1 MAGTLMRVLKV
12 ETEAVLVTL
21 PEPIGS
27 ALGPIRDFGCV
38 LVTVRTDDGLTGEN
52 LIFTLNNRRTSV
64 LRQMVDE
71 LADLIIGRDPGHIAN
86 FWARAWKDINFL
98 GHKGVPVVGISAL
111 DGALW
116 DLAGKAAGLPL
127 YRMLGGA
134 QDRVPV
140 YHSGGLWLS
149 LATDELVEEASRFV
163 AEGFGAM
170 KMRLGHADPKDDIAR
185 VRAVRQAIGPNIK
198 LMADAN
204 QGLNEAQAIRLG
216 RMLEEFDL
224 TWFEE
229 PLPAWD
235 LEGLARVSAA
245 LDTPIASGETEYTRY
260 GFRRMLELRSAD
272 ILMPDM
278 QRVGG
283 LSEFMRVGHMAESHD
298 VAVSSHLF
306 PETSIQALGA
316 LSNAIFLEYMP
327 WFSPLYNERLSF
339 ADGCAIVPE
348 RPGWGFT
355 FNRDYIAHLNASGTR
370 CA

>member
-1 MAGTLMRVLKV
+1 MKVSAV
-12 ETEAVLVTL
+12 ETQPVIVRLDR
-21 PEPIGS
+21 PIGS
-27 ALGPIRDFGCV
+27 ALGEIASFGCI
-38 LVTVRTDDGLTGEN
+38 LVTVRTDAGITGEN
-52 LIFTLNNRRTSV
+52 LLFTLNDRRTKV

-71 LADLIIGRDPGHIAN
+71 LADVAVGQDAGHIAG

-98 GHKGVPVVGISAL
+98 GHKGVPVAGISAI

-116 DLAGKAAGLPL
+116 DLLGKAAGLPL
-127 YRMLGGA
+127 YRLLGGA
-134 QDRVPV
+134 QDRVPA

-149 LATDELVEEASRFV
+149 RSIDELVVEAQGFV
-163 AEGFGAM
+163 DQGFRAM
-170 KMRLGHADPKDDIAR
+170 KMRLGRPDPSEDIAR
-185 VRAVRQAIGPNIK
+185 VKAVRDAIGPGVT

-204 QGLNEAQAIRLG
+204 QGLTEAQAIRLG
-216 RMLEEFDL
+216 RRLEPFGL
-224 TWFEE
+224 AWFEE

-235 LEGLARVSAA
+235 LDGLARVAAA

-272 ILMPDM
+272 ILMPDL

-283 LSEFMRVGHMAESHD
+283 VSEFMRVGHMAESHD

-306 PETSIQALGA
+306 PETSLQVLGA

-327 WFSPLYNERLSF
+327 WFSPLYNETLEFR
-339 ADGCAIVPE
+339 DGSAAVPE

-355 FNRDYIAHLNASGTR
+355 FNRDYIAHLSR
-370 CA
+370 

>member
-1 MAGTLMRVLKV
+1 MKIARVD
-12 ETEAVLVTL
+12 TTAVTQPLDK
-21 PEPIGS
+21 PIGS
-27 ALGPIRDFGCV
+27 ALGQIRGFGCI
-38 LVTVRTDDGLTGEN
+38 LVRVHGDSGVTGEN
-52 LIFTLNNRRTSV
+52 LIFTLNDRRTKV
-64 LRQMVDE
+64 LVQMVEE
-71 LADLIIGRDPGHIAN
+71 LGELLIGRDAGHIAE

-116 DLAGKAAGLPL
+116 DALGKTAGLPL
-127 YRMLGGA
+127 YRILGGA
-134 QDRVPV
+134 KTRVAT

-149 LATDELVEEASRFV
+149 SSIDELVAEAQSFL
-163 AEGFGAM
+163 AAGFRAM
-170 KMRLGHADPKDDIAR
+170 KMRLGSATPAIDVAR
-185 VRAVRQAIGPNIK
+185 VRAVREAIGPDVQ

-216 RMLEEFDL
+216 RQLEEFDL

-235 LEGLARVSAA
+235 LDGLARVAAA

-272 ILMPDM
+272 VLMPDL

-283 LSEFMRVGHMAESHD
+283 VSEFMRVGHMAESYD
-298 VAVSSHLF
+298 VPVSSHLF
-306 PETSIQALGA
+306 SETSIQVLGA
-316 LSNAIFLEYMP
+316 LSNATFLEYMP
-327 WFSPLYNERLSF
+327 WFSQLYREELEIV
-339 ADGCAIVPE
+339 DGHALVPE

-355 FNRDYIAHLNASGTR
+355 LDWAHIAKLAEKHEPV
-370 CA
+370 

>member
-1 MAGTLMRVLKV
+1 MKVTAV
-12 ETEAVLVTL
+12 ETQPVTVRL
-21 PEPIGS
+21 DQPIGS
-27 ALGPIRDFGCV
+27 ALGEIAKFGCI
-38 LVTVRTDDGLTGEN
+38 LVTVRTDAGITGEN
-52 LIFTLNNRRTSV
+52 LIFTLNDRRTKV

-71 LADLIIGRDPGHIAN
+71 LADVAVGHDAGHIAG

-98 GHKGVPVVGISAL
+98 GHKGVPVAGISAI

-116 DLAGKAAGLPL
+116 DALGKAAGLPL
-127 YRMLGGA
+127 YRLLGGA
-134 QDRVPV
+134 QDRVPA

-149 LATDELVEEASRFV
+149 RSIDELVAEAQGFV
-163 AEGFGAM
+163 DQGFRAM
-170 KMRLGHADPKDDIAR
+170 KMRLGLPDPAEDIAR
-185 VRAVRQAIGPNIK
+185 VRAVRDAIGPGVK

-204 QGLNEAQAIRLG
+204 QGLTEAQAIRLG
-216 RMLEEFDL
+216 RRLEPFDL

-235 LEGLARVSAA
+235 LDGLARVAAA

-272 ILMPDM
+272 ILMPDL

-283 LSEFMRVGHMAESHD
+283 VSEFMRVGHMAESHD
-298 VAVSSHLF
+298 IAVSSHLF
-306 PETSIQALGA
+306 PETSVQVLGA

-327 WFSPLYNERLSF
+327 WFSSLYNETLEFR
-339 ADGCAIVPE
+339 DGSAAVPE

-355 FNRDYIAHLNASGTR
+355 FNRDYIAHLSR
-370 CA
+370 

>member
-1 MAGTLMRVLKV
+1 MKV
-12 ETEAVLVTL
+12 ARIETTTAAL
-21 PEPIGS
+21 PLDEPIGS
-27 ALGPIRDFGCV
+27 ALGPIRGFGCV
-38 LVTVRTDDGLTGEN
+38 LVRVHGDSGVTGEN
-52 LIFTLNNRRTSV
+52 LIFTLNDRRTKV
-64 LRQMVDE
+64 LVQMVEE
-71 LADLIIGRDPGHIAN
+71 LGQLLVGRDAGHIAE

-116 DLAGKAAGLPL
+116 DALGKSAGLPL
-127 YRMLGGA
+127 YRLLGGA
-134 QDRVPV
+134 QTRVPA

-149 LATDELVEEASRFV
+149 YSIDELVAEAHSFV
-163 AEGFGAM
+163 AAGFKAM
-170 KMRLGHADPKDDIAR
+170 KMRLGSATPAIDVAR
-185 VRAVRQAIGPNIK
+185 VRAVREAIGPDVK

-204 QGLNEAQAIRLG
+204 QGLDEAQAIRLG
-216 RMLEEFDL
+216 RQLEEFEL

-272 ILMPDM
+272 VLMPDL

-283 LSEFMRVGHMAESHD
+283 VSEFMRVGHMAQSYD
-298 VAVSSHLF
+298 VPVSSHLF
-306 PETSIQALGA
+306 PETSIQVLGA
-316 LSNAIFLEYMP
+316 LSNATFLEYMP
-327 WFSPLYNERLSF
+327 WFSRLYREQLEIV
-339 ADGCAIVPE
+339 DGCALVPE

-355 FNRDYIAHLNASGTR
+355 FDWAHVAKLQEKQQPV
-370 CA
+370 

>member
-1 MAGTLMRVLKV
+1 MKVTQV
-12 ETEAVLVTL
+12 ETHPVTL
-21 PEPIGS
+21 RLDPPIGS
-27 ALGPIRDFGCV
+27 ALGPIGSFGCIITT
-38 LVTVRTDDGLTGEN
+38 LRTDEGVTGEN
-52 LIFTLNNRRTSV
+52 LIFTLNDRRTKV

-71 LADLIIGRDPGHIAN
+71 LADLVIGQDAGHIAG

-98 GHKGVPVVGISAL
+98 GHKGVPVAGISAL

-116 DLAGKAAGLPL
+116 DALGKTAGLPL
-127 YRMLGGA
+127 YRLLGGA
-134 QDRVPV
+134 RAAVPA

-149 LATDELVEEASRFV
+149 RSIDELTAEAAGFV
-163 AEGFGAM
+163 GQGFRAM
-170 KMRLGHADPKDDIAR
+170 KMRLGNPNPADDIAR
-185 VRAVRQAIGPNIK
+185 VAAVRAAIGPGIK

-216 RMLEEFDL
+216 RQLEQFDL

-235 LEGLARVSAA
+235 LDGLARVAAA

-272 ILMPDM
+272 ILMPDL

-283 LSEFMRVGHMAESHD
+283 VSEFMRVGHMAEAYD
-298 VAVSSHLF
+298 IAVSSHLF
-306 PETSIQALGA
+306 PETSLQVLGA
-316 LSNAIFLEYMP
+316 LSNATFLEYMP
-327 WFSPLYNERLSF
+327 WFSPLYNEALEF
-339 ADGCAIVPE
+339 ADGNALVPE

-355 FNRDYIAHLNASGTR
+355 FNRDYIAHLSR
-370 CA
+370 